1 MDGMAATAGVT
12 LQPVFIPRQ
21 HSGLGRGMS
30 MQQPGSPTGNGMA
43 AAAASADWAY
53 LLRNATALRG
63 SGSLSSSDAAALLAA
78 VSQEQGARA
87 PSPQVMTSPG
97 RFLLATVSAGMPPQG
112 MCLSQQQHQ
121 QATGNSASG
130 LFGSNSMVSLDA
142 LGHLSAEALASATC
156 DPSNSLA
163 MLSTGT
169 LAPTLSNMSSRYA
182 DGGVQTLYG
191 SNEAAAVA
199 SAAAA
204 AAAAASAR
212 ATTTQSILQQQ
223 AAAMGAS
230 NGSLANTLGAGFS
243 GLSSSLNLNSLMQY
257 EESLSGSLF
266 GPGGGAVSP
275 MPKPVSASLY
285 IKVRALSM
293 HGPPPRLQALA
304 LYASPA
310 PCTYTMRARLSESV
324 GGTHVSVAAHWLCAG
339 LVLAGLST
347 MHARRT
353 AFHNAPE
360 LRRAVAACC
369 AVT

>member
-1 MDGMAATAGVT
+1 
-12 LQPVFIPRQ
+12 
-21 HSGLGRGMS
+21 
-30 MQQPGSPTGNGMA
+30 MQQPGSPSSASNNGMA

-53 LLRNATALRG
+53 LLRNAAALRG

-78 VSQEQGARA
+78 VSQDQGGRA

-97 RFLLATVSAGMPPQG
+97 RFLMATSAGMPQQG
-112 MCLSQQQHQ
+112 MGVSQQQQHQHQ

-142 LGHLSAEALASATC
+142 LGHLSAEALASAAC

-163 MLSTGT
+163 MLSNGT
-169 LAPTLSNMSSRYA
+169 VAPTLSNMSSMYA

-204 AAAAASAR
+204 AAAAAATAR

-230 NGSLANTLGAGFS
+230 NGSLANTLRAGFP
-243 GLSSSLNLNSLMQY
+243 GLSSSLNLNGLMPY

-275 MPKPVSASLY
+275 MPKPVS
-285 IKVRALSM
+285 
-293 HGPPPRLQALA
+293 QACI
-304 LYASPA
+304 S
-310 PCTYTMRARLSESV
+310 R
-324 GGTHVSVAAHWLCAG
+324 
-339 LVLAGLST
+339 
-347 MHARRT
+347 
-353 AFHNAPE
+353 
-360 LRRAVAACC
+360 
-369 AVT
+369 

>member
-1 MDGMAATAGVT
+1 MQGVAATAGVT

-30 MQQPGSPTGNGMA
+30 MQQPGSPTGTSANGMA

-53 LLRNATALRG
+53 LLRNAAALRGG

-78 VSQEQGARA
+78 VSQDQGVGAT
-87 PSPQVMTSPG
+87 SPQVMTSPG
-97 RFLLATVSAGMPPQG
+97 RFLLATSAGMTQQGSMGTPQ
-112 MCLSQQQHQ
+112 QQQHQ

-142 LGHLSAEALASATC
+142 LGHLSAEALASAAC

-169 LAPTLSNMSSRYA
+169 LAPTLSNMSGMYA
-182 DGGVQTLYG
+182 DSGVQTLYG

-223 AAAMGAS
+223 AAALGAS
-230 NGSLANTLGAGFS
+230 NGSLANTLGAGFQ
-243 GLSSSLNLNSLMQY
+243 GLSSSLNLNGLMPF

-285 IKVRALSM
+285 IKVR
-293 HGPPPRLQALA
+293 RFLQ
-304 LYASPA
+304 
-310 PCTYTMRARLSESV
+310 
-324 GGTHVSVAAHWLCAG
+324 
-339 LVLAGLST
+339 
-347 MHARRT
+347 HART
-353 AFHNAPE
+353 
-360 LRRAVAACC
+360 VACK
-369 AVT
+369 VTTT

>member
-1 MDGMAATAGVT
+1 MDGVAATAGVM

-30 MQQPGSPTGNGMA
+30 MQQPGSPINSGNGMA

-53 LLRNATALRG
+53 LLRNAAALRG
-63 SGSLSSSDAAALLAA
+63 SGSFSSSDAAALLAA

-97 RFLLATVSAGMPPQG
+97 RFLLTTSAGMPPQG
-112 MCLSQQQHQ
+112 MGVSQQQHQ

-130 LFGSNSMVSLDA
+130 LFGSNNMVSLDA
-142 LGHLSAEALASATC
+142 LGHLSAEALASAAC

-169 LAPTLSNMSSRYA
+169 LAPTLSNMSSMYA

-212 ATTTQSILQQQ
+212 ATSTQSILQQQ

-243 GLSSSLNLNSLMQY
+243 GLSSSLNINGLMQY

-285 IKVRALSM
+285 IKVRALGM
-293 HGPPPRLQALA
+293 HGPQLGLQALT
-304 LYASPA
+304 LNASPA

-324 GGTHVSVAAHWLCAG
+324 SGTACLCGRA
-339 LVLAGLST
+339 LAVCWSSLGRPVNN
-347 MHARRT
+347 ART
-353 AFHNAPE
+353 PNCIPQ
-360 LRRAVAACC
+360 CS
-369 AVT
+369 